1 MAYVFLEGGGGG
13 MCFMQIMLLIL
24 YHRVNAYVLKAKHI
38 SILIQPSL
46 SFTLKVEVEKQ
57 VLDSREKLEYYRT
70 KMQDLVSTIKN
81 WM

>member
-1 MAYVFLEGGGGG
+1 

-24 YHRVNAYVLKAKHI
+24 YYRVNAYVLAKHI
-38 SILIQPSL
+38 SLLIQPSL

-70 KMQDLVSTIKN
+70 KMQDLVSTITN
-81 WM
+81 WV